1 MHPLDDSPRARVRR
15 AVRVLLAVSALLS
28 SLALLTGCV
37 SPSPSPALLQF
48 GIAGTFSDDC
58 SRSLAEGGAR
68 AIYDVPPSGVP
79 TFTAVNRYGTFRSKI
94 VRADQVNADTLIMY
108 IDDPDGTWNEV
119 DVQREGNGF
128 LTTRMVAHKP
138 NAYRPVVAVGD
149 PDAFD
154 YRRAAADTRR
164 GLFVQKCSDGIASGR

>member
-1 MHPLDDSPRARVRR
+1 MHPTDASPRARIRR
-15 AVRVLLAVSALLS
+15 AVRVLLAVSAVLS
-28 SLALLTGCV
+28 SLALLAGCV

-48 GIAGTFSDDC
+48 GIVGTFSDDC
-58 SRSLAEGGAR
+58 SRGIAEGGAR
-68 AIYDVPPSGVP
+68 AIYDVPPGGVP

-94 VRADQVNADTLIMY
+94 VRADQVNANTLIMY

-119 DVQREGNGF
+119 DVQRQGNGF

-138 NAYRPVVAVGD
+138 NAYRAVVAVGD

-154 YRRAAADTRR
+154 YRRPTADAGR
-164 GLFVQKCSDGIASGR
+164 GLFVERCSEGTASGR